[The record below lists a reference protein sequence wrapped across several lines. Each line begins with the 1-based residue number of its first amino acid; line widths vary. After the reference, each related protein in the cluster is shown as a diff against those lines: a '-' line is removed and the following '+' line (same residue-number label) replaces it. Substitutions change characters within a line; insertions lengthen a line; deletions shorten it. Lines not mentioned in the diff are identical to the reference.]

1 MLWCGYVVHSDWM
14 DVRGY
19 FVGEGEMLRFGFL
32 VPIGR
37 RRLNMKYIHLGKAT
51 HDS

>member
-1 MLWCGYVVHSDWM
+1 MLWFGYVVHSDWM

-32 VPIGR
+32 VPVGR
-37 RRLNMKYIHLGKAT
+37 RRLNIKYIRGNA
-51 HDS
+51 